1 MTGGLFL
8 DGRPSHHPLTP
19 STLECQPGIICA
31 MQTEKHPREPLSPLN
46 RGIGRVLRRR
56 AGERNLN
63 QSELAR
69 KAQVVTSQV
78 NHWWNDD
85 RPMKVE
91 DFVTISQA
99 LGVDPAAFLTEARI
113 EAEGIKIEDAIRTRS
128 RTPDGEPP
136 PEPDQPSA

>member
-1 MTGGLFL
+1 
-8 DGRPSHHPLTP
+8 
-19 STLECQPGIICA
+19 
-31 MQTEKHPREPLSPLN
+31 MQTEKGPRQLSALN
-46 RGIGRVLRRR
+46 RGIGRVMRRR

-85 RPMKVE
+85 RPMTVE
-91 DFVTISQA
+91 SLVTISLA
-99 LGVDPAAFLTEARI
+99 LGVDPSAFLTEARI
-113 EAEGIKIEDAIRTRS
+113 EAEGIKVEDALRTRS
-128 RTPDGEPP
+128 KTPDEEPP